1 MDYQTTPN
9 QNRQLT
15 AASSTTL
22 YGIMDSNGK
31 LVNVKSRQFYIT
43 REDVRAARKSLNRK
57 DVRIVRCQYVKL
69 DEWATAK

>member
-1 MDYQTTPN
+1 MDYQTN
-9 QNRQLT
+9 SSQNRQPA

-22 YGIMDSNGK
+22 YGIMDTNGK
-31 LVNVKSRQFYIT
+31 LVNVKSRQFYVT

-57 DVRIVRCQYVKL
+57 DVRIVRCQYVKS

>member
-1 MDYQTTPN
+1 MDYQTN
-9 QNRQLT
+9 SSQNRQLA

-22 YGIMDSNGK
+22 YGIMDTNGK
-31 LVNVKSRQFYIT
+31 LVNVKSRQFYVT

-57 DVRIVRCQYVKL
+57 DVRIVRCQYVKS